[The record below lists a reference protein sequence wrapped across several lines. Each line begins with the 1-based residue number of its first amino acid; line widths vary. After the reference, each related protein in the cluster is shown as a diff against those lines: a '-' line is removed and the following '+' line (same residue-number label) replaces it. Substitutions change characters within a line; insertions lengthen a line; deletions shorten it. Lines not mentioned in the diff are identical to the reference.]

1 MKRLLPLLAMLLLF
15 GSARAATPLPGDS
28 VYNLPLQLT
37 DQDGHR
43 QTLADRRGRPQLVTM
58 FYTSC
63 QMVCPMII
71 DSLRLTRNALDPATR
86 ARIDLLAV
94 SFDPAR
100 DGVATLKS
108 YAEKRKLDPRIW
120 TLARAEPAQV
130 RQLSGVLGLQY
141 RQLPD
146 GEFNHFERT
155 DPARCRRPHRRPHR
169 ADRQARSRV
178 RGGDPQGGCAAARLR
193 DPLRR
198 RLIHVSA
205 AVADGEQTSRRTSGD
220 AAWLPGIRGS
230 CWCTWRAPSCSPAR

>member
-1 MKRLLPLLAMLLLF
+1 MKRLLLLLALIF
-15 GSARAATPLPGDS
+15 ACNAIHAAQPLPGDS
-28 VYNLPLQLT
+28 IYNLKLQLT

-43 QTLADRRGRPQLVTM
+43 QQLAERRGRPQLVTM
-58 FYTSC
+58 FYASC

-94 SFDPAR
+94 SFDPAK
-100 DGVATLKS
+100 DDVATLKN

-146 GEFNHFERT
+146 GEFNHSSELILL
-155 DPARCRRPHRRPHR
+155 D
-169 ADRQARSRV
+169 ADGRI
-178 RGGDPQGGCAAARLR
+178 AARTTMIGKL
-193 DPLRR
+193 DPEFVEAIRK
-198 RLIHVSA
+198 V
-205 AVADGEQTSRRTSGD
+205 VAQPHG
-220 AAWLPGIRGS
+220 
-230 CWCTWRAPSCSPAR
+230 